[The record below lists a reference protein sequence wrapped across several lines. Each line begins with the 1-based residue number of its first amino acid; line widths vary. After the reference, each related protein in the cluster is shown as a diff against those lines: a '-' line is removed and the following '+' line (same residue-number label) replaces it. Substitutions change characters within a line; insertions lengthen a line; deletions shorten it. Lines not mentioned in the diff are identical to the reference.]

1 MKPNRIKLIA
11 SMITLLS
18 VSLDEL
24 KRHNH
29 LTNSIPMMS
38 KKLTFFNKHFYYNM
52 KEDYMKKKIG
62 KLFNNLCCSQCKN
75 SFDENSITI
84 KREEEGLTVIGLEC
98 QHCGKNFGVAFLGFT
113 DFDIN
118 TYEPL
123 EVQEGPDPINYDDVI
138 DAHRFIQNL
147 DEDWQKHLP
156 KSN

>member
-38 KKLTFFNKHFYYNM
+38 KKLTFFNKNFYYNM

-62 KLFNNLCCSQCKN
+62 QLFNNLCCSQCKN
-75 SFDENSITI
+75 SFDENSD
-84 KREEEGLTVIGLEC
+84 R
-98 QHCGKNFGVAFLGFT
+98 
-113 DFDIN
+113 
-118 TYEPL
+118 
-123 EVQEGPDPINYDDVI
+123 
-138 DAHRFIQNL
+138 
-147 DEDWQKHLP
+147 
-156 KSN
+156 KSVV